1 MVLQPV
7 MLTGNWRHEQK
18 CVMCPQLIVG
28 LTFPPPVLEPP
39 LSVRVR
45 SVTVGGCM
53 LVLMSVHISVPVNSD
68 RVLLLCMFQV
78 IPA

>member
-1 MVLQPV
+1 
-7 MLTGNWRHEQK
+7 
-18 CVMCPQLIVG
+18 MCDVPPTDCGADI
-28 LTFPPPVLEPP
+28 PPPVLEPP

-45 SVTVGGCM
+45 NVTVGGCM